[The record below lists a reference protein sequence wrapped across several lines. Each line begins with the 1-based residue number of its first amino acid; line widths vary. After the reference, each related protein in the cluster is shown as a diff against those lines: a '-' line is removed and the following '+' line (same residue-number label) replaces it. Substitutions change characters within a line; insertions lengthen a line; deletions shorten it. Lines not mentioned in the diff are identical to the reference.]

1 MGCFDT
7 IRGRCPHCDAE
18 VKYDIGDRIPAD
30 VAGGARSTS
39 CPKYGTTLRVKAVTL
54 CTVDGEPCKVV
65 KKLRGLLSKDIVV
78 EFEDGRQAE
87 VGLEGFEIPLEV
99 I

>member
-18 VKYDIGDRIPAD
+18 VELQSKGGDCTMTTYDIGDRIPAD

-39 CPKYGTTLRVKAVTL
+39 CPKCGTTLRVKAVTL
-54 CTVDGEPCKVV
+54 CTVEAV
-65 KKLRGLLSKDIVV
+65 
-78 EFEDGRQAE
+78 
-87 VGLEGFEIPLEV
+87 
-99 I
+99 